1 MRAVVQRVSRGAV
14 RVGDELVAEIGRGL
28 VVLVGVGRDDSEASA
43 RRLAEKVAHLRIF
56 PDEADRMNRSV
67 LDIGGEVLVV
77 SQFTLLADTSRGR
90 RPSFVDAAPPEQ
102 AEPLVSLFAGTLR
115 ELGLTVKTGRFGAHM
130 LVEVFN
136 DGPVTIILET

>member
-1 MRAVVQRVSRGAV
+1 LRAVVQRVSRGAV
-14 RVGDELVAEIGRGL
+14 RVGDELVAEIGRGV
-28 VVLVGVGRDDSEASA
+28 VVLVGVGRDDSEANA

-90 RPSFVDAAPPEQ
+90 RPSFVNAAPPDQ
-102 AEPLVSLFAGTLR
+102 AEPLVSLFARALQ
-115 ELGLTVKTGRFGAHM
+115 ELGLTVKTGRFGAQM

-136 DGPVTIILET
+136 DGPVTIILEA

>member
-14 RVGDELVAEIGRGL
+14 RVGDELVAEVGRGL
-28 VVLVGVGRDDSEASA
+28 VVLVGVARDDSEASA
-43 RRLAEKVAHLRIF
+43 RRLADKVAHLRIF

-90 RPSFVDAAPPEQ
+90 RPSFVNAAPPEQ
-102 AEPLVSLFAGTLR
+102 AEPLVNRFAEGLR

-130 LVEVFN
+130 LVEIFN
-136 DGPVTIILET
+136 DGPVTIILEA

>member
-1 MRAVVQRVSRGAV
+1 LRAVVQRVSRGAV
-14 RVGDELVAEIGRGL
+14 RVGDELVAEVGRGL
-28 VVLVGVGRDDSEASA
+28 VVLVGVARDDSEASA
-43 RRLAEKVAHLRIF
+43 RRLADKVAHLRIF

-90 RPSFVDAAPPEQ
+90 RPSFVNAAPPEQ
-102 AEPLVSLFAGTLR
+102 AEPLVNRFAEGLR

-130 LVEVFN
+130 LVEIFN
-136 DGPVTIILET
+136 DGPVTIILEA

>member
-14 RVGDELVAEIGRGL
+14 RVGDELVAEIGRGV
-28 VVLVGVGRDDSEASA
+28 VVLVGVGRDDSEANA

-90 RPSFVDAAPPEQ
+90 RPSFVNAAPPDQ
-102 AEPLVSLFAGTLR
+102 AEPLVSLFARSLQ
-115 ELGLTVKTGRFGAHM
+115 ELGLTVKTGRFGAQM

-136 DGPVTIILET
+136 DGPVTIILEA